1 MTIVERV
8 DPLRRR
14 RRRRRRIRRAR
25 ERETFVPP
33 RPDAP
38 RPHGRAS
45 RSDDVERIVPT
56 ARGGITRATRAPAL
70 ERANERTNDRTR
82 PTDRWTR
89 GWIVYTNMSVNQ
101 EWESVYRSSGRNRDA
116 ARRGGGGGGAFSA
129 PGLGAARNL
138 SMMDVAAWWCAF
150 RATNF
155 DAGLIA
161 ASVGL

>member
-1 MTIVERV
+1 MSNASTLSDDDDDES
-8 DPLRRR
+8 DESD
-14 RRRRRRIRRAR
+14 AR
-25 ERETFVPP
+25 ERERRSFRAART
-33 RPDAP
+33 RRDRTDARRALTMSTD
-38 RPHGRAS
+38 RPHRARGNNARDAQRGRADA
-45 RSDDVERIVPT
+45 RPT
-56 ARGGITRATRAPAL
+56 
-70 ERANERTNDRTR
+70 DRTRDRDR
-82 PTDRWTR
+82 PTDRWRR

-161 ASVGL
+161 ESVGL